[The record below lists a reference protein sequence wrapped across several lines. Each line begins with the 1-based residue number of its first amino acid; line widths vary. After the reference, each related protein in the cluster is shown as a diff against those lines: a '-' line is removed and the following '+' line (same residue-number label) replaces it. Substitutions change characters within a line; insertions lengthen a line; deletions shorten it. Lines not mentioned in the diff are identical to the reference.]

1 MGIAANPQT
10 PLLQKQSMSS
20 MSDLQED
27 DLCKTSMSSFAP
39 AAEHPLGQ
47 PANFEHKYGSQK
59 NLGCYD
65 QGETFANDN
74 VGTIRMRS
82 NSTVLANFSDNSN
95 RCDAMTGS
103 LKSNEKN
110 SGESSQD
117 PTKRSAAEGM
127 VNGQRSAG
135 DVLNDIGSMLSD
147 LTDELD
153 AMLHMER
160 DPLKQ

>member
-1 MGIAANPQT
+1 
-10 PLLQKQSMSS
+10 LEK
-20 MSDLQED
+20 
-27 DLCKTSMSSFAP
+27 
-39 AAEHPLGQ
+39 
-47 PANFEHKYGSQK
+47 KYGSQK

-82 NSTVLANFSDNSN
+82 NSHVLAHFVENGN
-95 RCDAMTGS
+95 RCDSTTENS
-103 LKSNEKN
+103 TNNEQNVHNVHTSNVINEGN
-110 SGESSQD
+110 NTADTSQD
-117 PTKRSAAEGM
+117 PTKRMVSEGM

-160 DPLKQ
+160 DPFKQ

>member
-1 MGIAANPQT
+1 V
-10 PLLQKQSMSS
+10 
-20 MSDLQED
+20 
-27 DLCKTSMSSFAP
+27 F
-39 AAEHPLGQ
+39 EHPLSQ
-47 PANFEHKYGSQK
+47 PINFEHKYGSQK

-82 NSTVLANFSDNSN
+82 NSTVLANLSDNSN
-95 RCDAMTGS
+95 RCDVMKDGLAG
-103 LKSNEKN
+103 NEKILT
-110 SGESSQD
+110 ESSQD
-117 PTKRSAAEGM
+117 PSKRSVADGM
-127 VNGQRSAG
+127 ANGQRSAG

>member
-1 MGIAANPQT
+1 
-10 PLLQKQSMSS
+10 
-20 MSDLQED
+20 
-27 DLCKTSMSSFAP
+27 
-39 AAEHPLGQ
+39 
-47 PANFEHKYGSQK
+47 
-59 NLGCYD
+59 
-65 QGETFANDN
+65 
-74 VGTIRMRS
+74 MRS

-103 LKSNEKN
+103 LKSDEKN
-110 SGESSQD
+110 SAESSQD
-117 PTKRSAAEGM
+117 PTKRYFILISEKLTILSFKQFNFENIIWYLTYSRSAAEGM

>member
-1 MGIAANPQT
+1 
-10 PLLQKQSMSS
+10 
-20 MSDLQED
+20 
-27 DLCKTSMSSFAP
+27 
-39 AAEHPLGQ
+39 
-47 PANFEHKYGSQK
+47 
-59 NLGCYD
+59 
-65 QGETFANDN
+65 
-74 VGTIRMRS
+74 MRS

-110 SGESSQD
+110 LAESSQD
-117 PTKRSAAEGM
+117 TTKRYFILISEKLRMQSFKQSNFENIIWYLTYSRSAAEGM

>member
-1 MGIAANPQT
+1 
-10 PLLQKQSMSS
+10 
-20 MSDLQED
+20 
-27 DLCKTSMSSFAP
+27 
-39 AAEHPLGQ
+39 
-47 PANFEHKYGSQK
+47 
-59 NLGCYD
+59 
-65 QGETFANDN
+65 
-74 VGTIRMRS
+74 MRS

-110 SGESSQD
+110 SAESSQD
-117 PTKRSAAEGM
+117 PTKRYFILISEKLTMLLLFKQFHFENIIWYLTYSRSAAEGM